1 MKNTS
6 LKSFIY
12 IGFAFLIM
20 AILFFSSSQPY
31 GDQSMVGVLDRIL
44 ENEPL
49 KELLSSIQF
58 TYAGSEVSIA
68 ATGYIGF
75 IEFFI
80 RKAAHFGSYFLLAL
94 FWFLGLK
101 EQIKSLLLTA
111 LVSLMLTMGYASFD
125 EFHQGLTPD
134 RTPLLEDILLDS
146 VGALTAILFLLGYF
160 FVWKKNHSSRRKS
173 RHKH

>member
-1 MKNTS
+1 MNKTI
-6 LKSFIY
+6 KSTIY
-12 IGFAFLIM
+12 LGLAFLM
-20 AILFFSSSQPY
+20 MGLLFYSSSQPY
-31 GDQSMVGVLDRIL
+31 GEQSVTGILDQLL
-44 ENEPL
+44 ANEPL
-49 KELLSSIQF
+49 KGLLSPIRF

-68 ATGYIGF
+68 ASGYNEF

-101 EQIKSLLLTA
+101 ERVSGVYLTA
-111 LVSLMLTMGYASFD
+111 LLSFMLTVGYASFD

-146 VGALTAILFLLGYF
+146 VGAFTAIVLSLLYFL
-160 FVWKKNHSSRRKS
+160 VWKKSHSSKRKFK
-173 RHKH
+173 RTY